1 MDQSYSQRGTH
12 EKESE
17 VYVGFLKISSKTLS
31 LSRTDTFHENGS
43 KVSTEYHASSNVVC
57 ILNGVVQKNKQGNST
72 ENVLA
77 MLTLTAPKL
86 TMHHM
91 HSLRTETSIARIKL
105 RMSEDGIATL
115 SSSCLALFKNVDFL
129 HRTILAMKYR
139 QLHQWAELAGIIIK
153 LNRRLEAIALRGD
166 VSNESSQMANLYT
179 ACIASVDDRDNKIG
193 SSTDTLSK
201 WDTIIRLRRIACFLN
216 DRDRV
221 EARMAQIGVDY
232 FPTELPIIP
241 LSAIAKDI
249 ETFRVH
255 CSHLIDGGALSTTT
269 RSRRSS
275 AKYKRSAVQANA
287 FALELLDKVLLTQ
300 SFISSGHNGIDC
312 LNPTFCITIHNT
324 DFAIATLKKVS
335 CEGDNSSES
344 RVWRALLYMGYLKWS
359 LRDSIQIGTKEMCRA
374 YDVGF

>member
-1 MDQSYSQRGTH
+1 
-12 EKESE
+12 
-17 VYVGFLKISSKTLS
+17 
-31 LSRTDTFHENGS
+31 
-43 KVSTEYHASSNVVC
+43 
-57 ILNGVVQKNKQGNST
+57 
-72 ENVLA
+72 
-77 MLTLTAPKL
+77 
-86 TMHHM
+86 MHHM

-344 RVWRALLYMGYLKWS
+344 RVWRALLYMGVPEVVLERQYSNRNKGNVSGLRCGVLRVYACPAMVENIPRLVSFHGILTRILSSRQRDKAFWHEQHVAIINTIVRLSKSKRTNWRKRSMFFHKTHFKWKDG
-359 LRDSIQIGTKEMCRA
+359 RYTKL
-374 YDVGF
+374 